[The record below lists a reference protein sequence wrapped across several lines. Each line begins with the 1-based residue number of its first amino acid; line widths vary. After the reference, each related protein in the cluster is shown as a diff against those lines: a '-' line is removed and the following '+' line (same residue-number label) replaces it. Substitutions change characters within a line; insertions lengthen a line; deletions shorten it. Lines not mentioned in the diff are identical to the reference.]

1 VKYSNG
7 FYLFQ
12 MEHCINLDI
21 RMEHIT
27 FRSTVTKR
35 IGGFD
40 CYSFS
45 YYVTSQHSLDFD
57 EGAIWINKDQNLLV
71 VFTSN
76 EQLLDYVI
84 LYMRMELSIHCKPL
98 NVGILSFVTQ
108 DGKGVITSTYKQ
120 TNTNKVTTSLM
131 RTDTE
136 RMNVIEKLLVGD
148 YFERRFE
155 RNFCSHKESVN
166 SS

>member
-1 VKYSNG
+1 MKFSNG

-12 MEHCINLDI
+12 MENCIDLDI
-21 RMEHIT
+21 RMENIT
-27 FRSTVTKR
+27 FRCTFSKR

-45 YYVTSQHSLDFD
+45 YYLTNQHYLDFD
-57 EGAIWINKDQNLLV
+57 ESAIWIDKDKKLLV
-71 VFTSN
+71 VFTRN

-84 LYMRMELSIHCKPL
+84 LYMRIELSIHCKPL
-98 NVGILSFVTQ
+98 DVGIHSFLMQ

-131 RTDTE
+131 STDVE
-136 RMNVIEKLLVGD
+136 RMNAIEKLLVGD
-148 YFERRFE
+148 YFERILE
-155 RNFCSHKESVN
+155 RSFS
-166 SS
+166 